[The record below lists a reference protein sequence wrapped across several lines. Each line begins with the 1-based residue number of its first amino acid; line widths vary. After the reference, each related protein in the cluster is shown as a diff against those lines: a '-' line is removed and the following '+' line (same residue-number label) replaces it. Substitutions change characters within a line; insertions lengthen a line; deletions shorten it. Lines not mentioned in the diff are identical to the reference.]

1 MLFEITTILFITIVL
16 LIYYLCP
23 ARLRRLVLILSSI
36 YYIGSLSISSLIHI
50 LIITMICFLAGQFIE
65 IFSDIKDPD
74 PKKAKIVF
82 ITSLSLLIANLFAWK
97 YMPWIHTFG
106 IWVPNVYIEKIIP
119 VGLSFYTFQAI
130 SYLADIKTKKI
141 RACKNLMTFMT
152 YMIWFPKLTSGPIE
166 RYPDFKRR
174 LYDSKL
180 MDFFKVDCIRKGFSF
195 IMPGIFMKL
204 VIADRLGLVVDMVYE
219 TPANYGRLAIILTVI
234 LYSLQIYC
242 DFAGYT
248 YIICG
253 ISELFG
259 ISLTSNFKTPYLATN
274 IKEFWRCWHI
284 SLSSFYKD
292 YVYIPLGGSKKGNS
306 IRIRNV
312 MIVFILCGMWHGAGP
327 AFLIW
332 GALHGIYNLLND
344 IFKKYRLDILISGPV
359 GMILTFLAVTFAW
372 IFFRAGNMTNAMTI
386 IKGMISGS
394 WTLGFSI
401 VNDTFMGKEIYE
413 WRIIIA
419 SLIVLTIFD
428 ITAKVLKKEPW
439 ELLYNLQEIPR
450 EVVFLG
456 LALVS
461 VTYGIYGQGNEIRSF
476 IYMNF

>member
-36 YYIGSLSISSLIHI
+36 YYIGSLSISSLVHI

-82 ITSLSLLIANLFAWK
+82 ITSLSFLIANLFAWK

-106 IWVPNVYIEKIIP
+106 IWVPNIYIEKVIP

-130 SYLADIKTKKI
+130 SYLADVKTKKI
-141 RACKNLMTFMT
+141 RACKNLMTFLT

-180 MDFFKVDCIRKGFSF
+180 MDLFKVDCIRKGFSF

-344 IFKKYRLDILISGPV
+344 VFK
-359 GMILTFLAVTFAW
+359 
-372 IFFRAGNMTNAMTI
+372 
-386 IKGMISGS
+386 
-394 WTLGFSI
+394 
-401 VNDTFMGKEIYE
+401 
-413 WRIIIA
+413 
-419 SLIVLTIFD
+419 
-428 ITAKVLKKEPW
+428 
-439 ELLYNLQEIPR
+439 
-450 EVVFLG
+450 
-456 LALVS
+456 
-461 VTYGIYGQGNEIRSF
+461 
-476 IYMNF
+476 

>member
-1 MLFEITTILFITIVL
+1 MLFEITTILFLAITL

-23 ARLRRLVLILSSI
+23 TRFRRVVLIFSSI
-36 YYIGSLSISSLIHI
+36 YYIGSLSISSLVHI
-50 LIITMICFLAGQFIE
+50 LVITIACFFAGQFIQFFTDNNE
-65 IFSDIKDPD
+65 IRNSKLLFISTVSIL
-74 PKKAKIVF
+74 IVV
-82 ITSLSLLIANLFAWK
+82 LFAWK
-97 YMPWIHTFG
+97 YLPWINTFG
-106 IWVPNVYIEKIIP
+106 IWVPKVYREKIIP
-119 VGLSFYTFQAI
+119 IGLSFYTFQAI
-130 SYLADIKTKKI
+130 SYLSDIKMGKTN
-141 RACKNLMTFMT
+141 ACKNLMTFTT

-166 RYPDFKRR
+166 RYTEFKKK

-180 MDFFKVDCIRKGFSF
+180 MNLFKIDCIKKGFSF

-219 TPANYGRLAIILTVI
+219 TPENFGRLAVLLTVI

-259 ISLTSNFKTPYLATN
+259 ISLTPNFKTPYLATN

-292 YVYIPLGGSKKGNS
+292 YVYIPLGGSKKGDA

-312 MIVFILCGMWHGAGP
+312 LIVFILCGIWHGAGP
-327 AFLIW
+327 TFLIW
-332 GALHGIYNLLND
+332 GLLHGIYNLLND
-344 IFKKYRLDILISGPV
+344 IFKKYKLYILIKGPL
-359 GMILTFLAVTFAW
+359 GMALTFSAVTIAW
-372 IFFRAGNMTNAMTI
+372 IFFRAESLGNAIAI
-386 IKGMISGS
+386 IKGMLSGS
-394 WTLGFSI
+394 WTLGLSI
-401 VNDTFMGKEIYE
+401 ANDTFMGKQLYE
-413 WRIIIA
+413 WWIIIA
-419 SLIVLTIFD
+419 SLIALIIFD
-428 ITAKVLKKEPW
+428 ATAKVLKRQLW
-439 ELLYNLQEIPR
+439 ELLYTMKEVPR
-450 EVVFLG
+450 EVIFLA

-461 VTYGIYGQGNEIRSF
+461 VTYGIYGHGNEIRSF

>member
-1 MLFEITTILFITIVL
+1 MLFEITTILFLMIVL
-16 LIYYLCP
+16 IIYYLCP
-23 ARLRRLVLILSSI
+23 ARFRRIVLILSSI
-36 YYIGSLSISSLIHI
+36 YYLGSLSIFSLIHI
-50 LIITMICFLAGQFIE
+50 LIITIVCFFAGQFMQVFADNNEVRNSKFLFISTVSILI
-65 IFSDIKDPD
+65 IF
-74 PKKAKIVF
+74 
-82 ITSLSLLIANLFAWK
+82 LFSWK
-97 YMPWIHTFG
+97 YLPWIHTFG
-106 IWVPNVYIEKIIP
+106 IWVPKVYLDKIIP
-119 VGLSFYTFQAI
+119 IGLSFYTFQAI
-130 SYLADIKTKKI
+130 SYLADVKTGKIK
-141 RACKNLMTFMT
+141 ACKNLMTFTT

-166 RYPDFKRR
+166 RYPEFKER

-180 MDFFKVDCIRKGFSF
+180 MNLFRVDCIKKGFSF

-219 TPANYGRLAIILTVI
+219 TPEDYGRLAILLTVI

-259 ISLTSNFKTPYLATN
+259 ISLTPNFKTPYLATN

-292 YVYIPLGGSKKGNS
+292 YVYIPLGGSKKGDT

-327 AFLIW
+327 TFLIW
-332 GALHGIYNLLND
+332 GLLHGIYNLLND
-344 IFKKYRLDILISGPV
+344 VFKKYKLDILIKGPLGIV
-359 GMILTFLAVTFAW
+359 LTFSAVTLAW
-372 IFFRAGNMTNAMTI
+372 IFFRAESLGSALAI
-386 IKGMISGS
+386 IKGMLSGS
-394 WTLGFSI
+394 WTLGLSI
-401 VNDTFMGKEIYE
+401 ANDTFMGKQLYE

-419 SLIVLTIFD
+419 SLITLTIFD
-428 ITAKVLKKEPW
+428 VTAKLLKRQPW
-439 ELLYNLQEIPR
+439 ELLYNMKEVPR
-450 EVVFLG
+450 EVIFLV

-461 VTYGIYGQGNEIRSF
+461 VTYGIYGHGNEIRSF